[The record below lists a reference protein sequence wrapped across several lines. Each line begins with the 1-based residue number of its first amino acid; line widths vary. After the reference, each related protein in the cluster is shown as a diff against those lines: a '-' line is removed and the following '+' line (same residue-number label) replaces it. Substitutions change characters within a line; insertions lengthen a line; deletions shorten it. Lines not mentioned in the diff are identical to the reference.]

1 MGTRTILSIIIISLG
16 FGIFGLGVYTFHYF
30 YHPIFT
36 MLCAG
41 MGSLLIDLG
50 VMYHCELEGRIREF
64 LKIGLKKTGN
74 IKEKPAIE
82 SPS

>member
-1 MGTRTILSIIIISLG
+1 MGRRTILSIIIISLG

-50 VMYHCELEGRIREF
+50 VMYHCELEGRISEILR
-64 LKIGLKKTGN
+64 IGPKKTGN
-74 IKEKPAIE
+74 IEKPAIE